1 MSEHH
6 PSYTVNNQQTPHLSP
21 QQGVVAAGNEGTFS
35 SSQNYAPLYDAN
47 QYGMVPQQSYQV
59 QAAPYDT
66 GFLGM
71 NFRDQQFW
79 KGALLGAAVA
89 LLVTN
94 ETVQKSVIKGAAKVV
109 SAVQGGVQEVKE
121 KFEDVRAEMH
131 QANGAE

>member
-6 PSYTVNNQQTPHLSP
+6 PSYPANTWQTPNSLP
-21 QQGVVAAGNEGTFS
+21 QQGMVAGNEGPFS
-35 SSQNYAPLYDAN
+35 APMNHEPLYDAN
-47 QYGMVPQQSYQV
+47 QYGMVPQQNLQV
-59 QAAPYDT
+59 QAAPANA

-94 ETVQKSVIKGAAKVV
+94 ETVQKSVIRGAAKVMG
-109 SAVQGGVQEVKE
+109 AVQGGVQEIKE

-131 QANGAE
+131 QAPEGE

>member
-6 PSYTVNNQQTPHLSP
+6 PSYPMNNQQTPNFQP
-21 QQGVVAAGNEGTFS
+21 GAAVGNEGSFS
-35 SSQNYAPLYDAN
+35 SPQNHEPLYDAN

-59 QAAPYDT
+59 QAAPVGA

-71 NFRDQQFW
+71 NFRDEQFW

-94 ETVQKSVIKGAAKVV
+94 ETVQKSVIKGAAKVI

>member
-6 PSYTVNNQQTPHLSP
+6 PSYPMNTQQAPNSWP
-21 QQGVVAAGNEGTFS
+21 QQGVVAGNEGSFS
-35 SSQNYAPLYDAN
+35 SPQNHEPLYDAN
-47 QYGMVPQQSYQV
+47 QYGMVPQQSFQV
-59 QAAPYDT
+59 QAAPVGA

-71 NFRDQQFW
+71 NFRDEQFW

-109 SAVQGGVQEVKE
+109 GMVQGGVQEVKE
-121 KFEDVRAEMH
+121 KFEDVRAEMR
-131 QANGAE
+131 QDSGGE